1 MRPDR
6 TEEVTSPAPPTG
18 AGSPARAS
26 SADPPSSVTGYLKA
40 MGPGIVVVMS
50 WLGTGDFISASVS
63 GSSYGYALIWTLL
76 IAVFS
81 RYFIVSSMSKYQ
93 LCNAVGDE
101 TILDGYGRVWKGFPM
116 YLGATTCVLGFV
128 YVSFLTLAAA
138 TALDQLLGGFLPFG
152 AWGIPFW
159 AVVTIAAAFTL
170 AARRKGHFRGL
181 EIIAQV
187 TMAVLVGCFLLALI
201 GTGID
206 LGGLF
211 GGLLFELPP
220 GEAGYI
226 TAVSTAVGLIGAV
239 GGSAANLLY
248 PYLMHEKGWRGQ
260 SYRKLQR
267 LDLRFGTLVMF
278 GLVLAVWVVAAET
291 LHGTGAGVT
300 SADGLANMMERAIGS
315 AGPPIMW
322 LAIFFTVFN
331 NIVTQPRVFVRMF
344 VESVHKARPERVA
357 RIRAERDLAGVPEK
371 ETFSYDR
378 LFWVI
383 LVFIMTVPIVFSL
396 PSMPGMVVITLLG
409 NSFNVLTVPAIIIG
423 LIVMTSRRD
432 LMAPGHANRWWETV
446 ILAAIGAVGLWA
458 TYELV
463 LSIAGALTGS

>member
-1 MRPDR
+1 MRFDS
-6 TEEVTSPAPPTG
+6 TEEVPSTAPTAG
-18 AGSPARAS
+18 AAAS
-26 SADPPSSVTGYLKA
+26 GGPPSTLPGYLKSL
-40 MGPGIVVVMS
+40 GPGIVVVMS

-63 GSSYGYALIWTLL
+63 GSMFGYALIWTLL
-76 IAVFS
+76 IAVLS

-101 TILDGYGRVWKGFPM
+101 TIMDGYGRVWKGFPI
-116 YLGATTCVLGFV
+116 YIGATTCVLGFV
-128 YVSFLTLAAA
+128 YVSFLLLAAG
-138 TALDQLLGGFLPFG
+138 TALDQLFNGLISFG
-152 AWGIPFW
+152 SWGVPFW
-159 AVVTIAAAFTL
+159 AAVTIAMAFWL
-170 AARRKGHFRGL
+170 ASRRKGHFRGL
-181 EIIAQV
+181 EIVAQI
-187 TMAVLVGCFLLALI
+187 TMAVLVGCFLLALV
-201 GTGID
+201 GTGLD
-206 LGGLF
+206 VGKLF

-260 SYRKLQR
+260 EYRKMQR

-291 LHGTGAGVT
+291 LHGTGEGVS
-300 SADGLANMMERAIGS
+300 SADGLANMMDEAIGP

-322 LAIFFTVFN
+322 FAVFFTVFN
-331 NIVTQPRVFVRMF
+331 NIVTQPRVFVRMLI
-344 VESVHKARPERVA
+344 ESVHKSRPARVE
-357 RIRAERDLAGVPEK
+357 RIRVKRDVAGVPDK
-371 ETFSYDR
+371 EMFSYDP
-378 LFWVI
+378 LFWGLLTV
-383 LVFIMTVPIVFSL
+383 IMTVPIVFSM

-432 LMAPGHANRWWETV
+432 LMAAGHANKWWETA
-446 ILAAIGAVGLWA
+446 ILVAIGAVGLWA
-458 TYELV
+458 TYELGV
-463 LSIAGALTGS
+463 SVVSAITGG